1 MKNIIILS
9 AFIFLITGCT
19 KQLEVQPTQSVDES
33 LVFTT
38 DANVK
43 VALNGAYDVMSGGY
57 LLGGDLQ
64 LYSELLGADGEIT
77 WVGTYQEPKEIY
89 KKKILTNNSYVRDT
103 YLQGYRAIN
112 ICNNIIANIQ
122 VVNDA
127 DRDAV
132 KGQALFIRGLMY
144 FELAELYALPYSAG
158 NVATNMGLQIVT
170 APTVN
175 GEITDVN
182 KVPRSSVKE
191 TYDQVVAD
199 LTAAKSIIGGE
210 SGVDGSEYAVSAVLS
225 RVYLQMANY
234 AGARDEAN
242 FVINNSGTSLESNY
256 SGAFNNMS
264 ASSEDIFVLPITAQD
279 GTNDLWEFFSILDY
293 GARDGDVEIDQKHID
308 LYDAAD
314 KRLALFYIDAND
326 IYRSGKWKFQYRYL
340 PIIRLSEMYLTRAE
354 ANFRLGTSV
363 GATPSQDLNEQIRQR
378 AGLPAVAVTLAKI
391 VYERRLELAQEGQRL
406 QDVKRLMQSVDGF
419 AFDANEL
426 VLPIPLREVN
436 AGAGVLKQNPGY

>member
-9 AFIFLITGCT
+9 VFTFLVTGCS
-19 KQLEVQPTQSVDES
+19 KQLEVKPLQSVDES

-38 DANVK
+38 DANIK
-43 VALNGAYDVMSGGY
+43 AALNGAYDIISGGY

-77 WVGTYQEPKEIY
+77 WVGTYNQPDEIY
-89 KKKILTNNSYVRDT
+89 QKEILTNNSYVRDT
-103 YLQGYRAIN
+103 YLEGYRAIN
-112 ICNNIIANIQ
+112 ICNNIIANIEI
-122 VVNDA
+122 VDED

-144 FELAELYALPYSAG
+144 FELAEMYALPYSAG

-170 APTVN
+170 TPTVN
-175 GEITDVN
+175 GEITDLN

-199 LTAAKSIIGGE
+199 LTAAKPVIQGKK
-210 SGVDGSEYAVSAVLS
+210 GVYGNQFAVSAVLS

-242 FVINNSGTSLESNY
+242 FVITNSAASLESNY
-256 SGAFNNMS
+256 AGAFNNT
-264 ASSEDIFVLPITAQD
+264 APSSEDIFVLPITAQD
-279 GTNDLWEFFSILDY
+279 GTNDLWLFFSTLDN
-293 GARDGDVEIDQKHID
+293 GARDGDVEIEQKHVD
-308 LYDAAD
+308 LYDPAD
-314 KRLALFYIDAND
+314 ERGAFFYVDDNG
-326 IYRSGKWKFQYRYL
+326 IYRSGKWELQYKNL
-340 PIIRLSEMYLTRAE
+340 PVIRLAEMYLTRAE

-363 GATPSQDLNEQIRQR
+363 GATPAQDLNKITQR
-378 AGLPAVAVTLAKI
+378 AGLSPVPATLANI
-391 VYERRLELAQEGQRL
+391 LYQRRLELAQEGQRI
-406 QDVKRLMQSVDGF
+406 QDIKRLMQSVDGF

-426 VLPIPLREVN
+426 VFPIPLREVN